1 MAINYTGVDLDRY
14 NAGNKFYSQD
24 RYLQGTGLNKAPITF
39 NQSNTG
45 IMGAYNPYVPI
56 IPEDGGDGGGGID
69 PKGPNKNFD
78 EYETDA
84 YGVKNLTPEEKGITQ
99 EQQDLLNQIRFGTP
113 MTKTQKLGLIG
124 DPVIGGF
131 TALIRNLWS
140 RKTGMDKL
148 TANALRENINSG
160 RAGDYDAG
168 DGWTQTNSGD
178 GTATWS
184 DDRGNKHSGWSN
196 DAAGIAAATAAE
208 GSEGSVSTTDT
219 TSPTG
224 DDTSGTPFA
233 YGGRAGYADGGYS
246 SQDNEEQQAQDQA
259 SFDAGNRS
267 DDYNDM
273 YSDNDVPTFSP
284 QSGPT
289 NYSNF
294 DFGLRNNADVVANW
308 NTKYGRLSGIL
319 DTDETI
325 KGGSPKGSLSYNGSI
340 GPGNFNATYNLG
352 DRGPTLGYTGNI
364 NPNTTFG
371 ANYNPDGTYGM
382 GINFNKKFNNGG
394 IVGLYR

>member
-56 IPEDGGDGGGGID
+56 IPEDGGDGVID
-69 PKGPNKNFD
+69 PRGPGYGYTSLFDSTKNNKNNQDWLDDIGEGTIDDEDMPKGPGLSKMDLAKAAASYMFTGPFGAGGSLFRSSNRN
-78 EYETDA
+78 
-84 YGVKNLTPEEKGITQ
+84 
-99 EQQDLLNQIRFGTP
+99 EQAEIDKINAKINAQYGTP
-113 MTKTQKLGLIG
+113 SSESGSIDYG
-124 DPVIGGF
+124 DSGYE
-131 TALIRNLWS
+131 
-140 RKTGMDKL
+140 GMSE
-148 TANALRENINSG
+148 AA
-160 RAGDYDAG
+160 
-168 DGWTQTNSGD
+168 
-178 GTATWS
+178 S
-184 DDRGNKHSGWSN
+184 DQ
-196 DAAGIAAATAAE
+196 E
-208 GSEGSVSTTDT
+208 VSEGGRGSRM
-219 TSPTG
+219 
-224 DDTSGTPFA
+224 A

-273 YSDNDVPTFSP
+273 YSDNDVPTFNP